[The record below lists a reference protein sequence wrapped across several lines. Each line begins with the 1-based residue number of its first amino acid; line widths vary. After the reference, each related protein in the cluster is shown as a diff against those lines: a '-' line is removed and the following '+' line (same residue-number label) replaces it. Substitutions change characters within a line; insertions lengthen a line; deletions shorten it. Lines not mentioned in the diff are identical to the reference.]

1 MGEMANVIRTVTE
14 MSRNNEMTK
23 RKPKSDDI
31 FMFVSKMIPKKTV
44 NAFVVLVIDRT
55 MTETEHCDFTASFG
69 LFLETNGKIS

>member
-1 MGEMANVIRTVTE
+1 MANVIRTVTE

-55 MTETEHCDFTASFG
+55 MTTAEHCDFTASLG
-69 LFLETNGKIS
+69 HFLETNGKIS